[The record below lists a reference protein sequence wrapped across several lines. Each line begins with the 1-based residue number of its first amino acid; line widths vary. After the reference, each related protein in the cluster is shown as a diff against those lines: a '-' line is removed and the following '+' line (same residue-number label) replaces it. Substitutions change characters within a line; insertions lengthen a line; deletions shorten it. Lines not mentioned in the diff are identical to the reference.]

1 MVHKPL
7 RVLSAVAFLSDLVAV
22 SAAYLL
28 AYLLRFRFE
37 IVPITKG
44 IAPLDVYLAFLP
56 VALALWFAASAATGL
71 YAPQRRLSR
80 TDEFFSV
87 AKAGS
92 IATLLLISLTFFYRD
107 YSFSRVMLLLFWGTS
122 IALASMGRAAIVIA
136 VRIRRRR
143 GYNVSP
149 ALVVGAGALGQTIAR
164 KVAELPQL
172 GMRVVGFVDDLPPD
186 PPETPG
192 PALPPLLGHIDD
204 LPDLVRAH
212 RVTQV

>member
-1 MVHKPL
+1 MVHRPL
-7 RVLSAVAFLSDLVAV
+7 RVLSAIAFLSDLATV

-37 IVPITKG
+37 IVPVTKG
-44 IAPLDVYLAFLP
+44 IAPLSIYLAFLP
-56 VALALWFAASAATGL
+56 VALALWVAASAVNGL

-80 TDEFFSV
+80 TSELFAV

-107 YSFSRVMLLLFWGTS
+107 YTFSRVMLLLFWFTS
-122 IALASMGRAAIVIA
+122 ILLASSGRALIVIA

-149 ALVVGAGALGQTIAR
+149 ALIVGAGALGQTIAR
-164 KVAELPQL
+164 
-172 GMRVVGFVDDLPPD
+172 
-186 PPETPG
+186 T
-192 PALPPLLGHIDD
+192 
-204 LPDLVRAH
+204 
-212 RVTQV
+212 